1 MTKNKKSSSKIAGA
15 ALVLPMMVLLLVS
28 GSTLIQAQPP
38 GRGGGFEDRGPMLDR
53 MLERLD
59 LTPTQQEQFQELLAE
74 NRDEHRALREN
85 AKTARQALGDQIHA
99 VEFNEGAIREAAA
112 AVAEIEEEVAV
123 SRALMFQE
131 VQQILTPE
139 QQAQMREMME
149 SLRDFHEEWG
159 GRHRGRRGRK

>member
-1 MTKNKKSSSKIAGA
+1 
-15 ALVLPMMVLLLVS
+15 
-28 GSTLIQAQPP
+28 
-38 GRGGGFEDRGPMLDR
+38 MLDR

-74 NRDEHRALREN
+74 NRDEHRALRET
-85 AKTARQALGDQIHA
+85 AKTARQGLSDQVHA